1 MLPPSN
7 SASGAPPPGYAD
19 RSMHLL
25 NATGAHI
32 SVILETVEKQLRGL
46 STDLLPSKETRSET
60 TRRSSSQAGAVE
72 SATEGASEGQAFA
85 ENLEFVK
92 KYHSTC
98 CSLNRLLHAEVEKM
112 ERLREAVCGD
122 SLYNAALQVENLEML
137 NAEKARL
144 KELKKRLQNEQP
156 PKTYKDLHK

>member
-1 MLPPSN
+1 MFPAAKSV
-7 SASGAPPPGYAD
+7 SGAPPPQSAD

-25 NATGAHI
+25 NATGAHL
-32 SVILETVEKQLRGL
+32 SVLLETVEKQLRGL
-46 STDLLPSKETRSET
+46 STDLLPSKDTRSET
-60 TRRSSSQAGAVE
+60 TRLPSSETRAVQ
-72 SATEGASEGQAFA
+72 SASEGASEGQAFA
-85 ENLEFVK
+85 ENLEFTK

-144 KELKKRLQNEQP
+144 KELKKSLSQDIYRS
-156 PKTYKDLHK
+156 T